1 MHYSDFLKHS
11 IPVRVGARDFKLD
24 TPTVESC
31 LRFIFANGSK
41 INAWAKTR
49 PRTYATLAE
58 SFTPPEL
65 SVALS
70 LFMRPYDP
78 AYLVKHFDSNSLATV
93 VGILRHTNDLARIWG
108 FLDLPGEDERP
119 QEPVEAAA
127 APVGTEASPPAE
139 AAPAAPGG
147 PVVPQIPAMIA
158 LIDRVARRYSTSP
171 MEVIGW
177 PVEAFITV
185 SNLMGIEVD
194 LANAALA
201 VVEAGV
207 DPALFDDSKV
217 EFQPREELEKAL
229 NEVH

>member
-1 MHYSDFLKHS
+1 MHYSDFLKHA
-11 IPVRVGARDFKLD
+11 IPVKVGARDFKVD

-41 INAWAKTR
+41 INAWARTR
-49 PRTYATLAE
+49 PRTYASLAE
-58 SFTPPEL
+58 SFTPQEL
-65 SVALS
+65 GVALS

-78 AYLVKHFDSNSLATV
+78 HYLVKHFDANSLATV
-93 VGILRHTNDLARIWG
+93 VGIIRQTNDLARIWG
-108 FLDLPGEDERP
+108 FLDLPGEVPEP
-119 QEPVEAAA
+119 QAPPEGAAA
-127 APVGTEASPPAE
+127 ADGVE
-139 AAPAAPGG
+139 AAPAEDPAPAPAQE

-158 LIDRVARRYSTSP
+158 LLDRVARRYNTSP

-194 LANAALA
+194 LADKALA

-207 DPALFDDSKV
+207 DPALFDDSKI
-217 EFQPREELEKAL
+217 EFQPKEELEKAL